1 MLNNIQ
7 DVLFLCKM
15 FISTIALIV
24 GICLFLRGHLTRPH
38 LCSCA
43 MCKGFP
49 CPKKR
54 LPKNADVLNLKL
66 WSCSSIS
73 DSVTIKRAGK
83 YATSR
88 MTNGT
93 P

>member
-1 MLNNIQ
+1 MLSNIQ

-24 GICLFLRGHLTRPH
+24 GICLFLRGHLTMPH

-49 CPKKR
+49 HPKR
-54 LPKNADVLNLKL
+54 LPKNVDILNLKL
-66 WSCSSIS
+66 WSCSSKS
-73 DSVTIKRAGK
+73 DSMIIKIPGSD
-83 YATSR
+83 ATSR
-88 MTNGT
+88 MTSGT